1 MQVRSVDPRDI
12 SVEID
17 SPSYRVYF
25 WKRQAQDDQSTSTG
39 YECDEYEI
47 SDADVEEVLS
57 WAKSKGEGHSH
68 VCVYAVFADSDGP
81 GLIRLAGEGTE

>member
-25 WKRQAQDDQSTSTG
+25 WKRQGQDKQAANTG
-39 YECDEYEI
+39 YECEEYEL

-57 WAKSKGEGHSH
+57 WAKSKGKGHSH
-68 VCVYAVFADSDGP
+68 VCVYAVFTDGEGS
-81 GLIRLAGEGTE
+81 GLIRLTGEGPE